1 MSKTKMVIDAW
12 KCFID
17 FGHYCV
23 EKYGSRLN
31 FPKVK
36 PKHKEGI
43 TPRRER
49 DPRKTQ
55 REMSRNTVIGHA
67 RNKESSVDMTDIH

>member
-23 EKYGSRLN
+23 EKYGSILN
-31 FPKVK
+31 FPKTK
-36 PKHKEGI
+36 RNKDIP
-43 TPRRER
+43 PWRER
-49 DPRKTQ
+49 DLRKTQ

-67 RNKESSVDMTDIH
+67 RNKESSEI